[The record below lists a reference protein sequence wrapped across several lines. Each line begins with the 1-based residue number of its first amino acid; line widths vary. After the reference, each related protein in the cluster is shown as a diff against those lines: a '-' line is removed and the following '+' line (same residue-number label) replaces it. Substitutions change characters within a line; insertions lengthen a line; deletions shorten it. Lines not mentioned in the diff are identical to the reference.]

1 VLIFVLISTEDE
13 ATEWGVD
20 FVGVVKVTK
29 TVVLSETGVN
39 VAGPTAVD
47 DFAGMTVA
55 LPGADVNVIGPAA
68 VVMLQEEWP

>member
-1 VLIFVLISTEDE
+1 
-13 ATEWGVD
+13 VD

-29 TVVLSETGVN
+29 TVVSETGVN

-68 VVMLQEEWP
+68 VVMLQEE